1 MNNQKV
7 SFRVP
12 STSNTNCIMEKD
24 SQKYS
29 LTFYKE
35 GQQLSKIIITE
46 DEIDRESLR
55 KIAIKSGISE
65 WYSLSGPYDLADEIL
80 RVWHRNF
87 KKKSVLKRILG
98 K

>member
-1 MNNQKV
+1 MNNHKI

-12 STSNTNCIMEKD
+12 STSNTSCIMEKD

-35 GQQLSKIIITE
+35 GQQLSKIMITE
-46 DEIDRESLR
+46 EEINRESLR
-55 KIAIKSGISE
+55 KVAINSGIND
-65 WYSLSGPYDLADEIL
+65 WYSLSGPYDVADEIL
-80 RVWHRNF
+80 RVWHRNY
-87 KKKSVLKRILG
+87 KKKSFLKRILG